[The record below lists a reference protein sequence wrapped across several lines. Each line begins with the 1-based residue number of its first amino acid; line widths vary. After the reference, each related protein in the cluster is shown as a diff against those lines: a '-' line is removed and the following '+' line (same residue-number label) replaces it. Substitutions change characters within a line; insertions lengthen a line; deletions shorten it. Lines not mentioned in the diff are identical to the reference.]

1 VDKASQLGIIALVP
15 DDWGGIVTL
24 RHQVLQRLAQYY
36 KVVWVEPALN
46 WREFLKPSG
55 PRFLAPDRWFEPS
68 PSLEVLATGCLHP
81 NFYRPGWLSVATLRS
96 RLASARRRLLGRG
109 ATRIAL
115 YIWRDQ
121 FAGALDAVAHD
132 FSCYHI
138 DDEYSFSD
146 KNLPNSPREVSL
158 LQRVDQVIVHSP
170 ALFGK
175 KGGINSNTSL
185 IPNGVDFPLFS
196 TRQPEPADIA
206 SIPHP
211 RVGYA
216 GVIKRQLDL
225 DLLLRLAHE
234 RPQWS
239 FVLVGPVTN
248 VRGKEGQMEA
258 LRQSPNVHFLGGKPV
273 QDLAG
278 YVQHFD
284 VGLMCYEV
292 NDYTRYI
299 YPLKLHEYLAA
310 GLPTISSSID
320 VLRGF
325 EHVVKI
331 ARSDAEWLAAI
342 EAGLAEGGRDGGAI
356 RTRQA
361 VARAN
366 DWDVLVEQIARL
378 FEPEA
383 KLAPASARSSQ
394 ATAA

>member
-1 VDKASQLGIIALVP
+1 MAKTDQLGIIALVP
-15 DDWGGIVTL
+15 DDWDGIVTL
-24 RHQVLQRLAQYY
+24 RHQVLQRLARYHSI
-36 KVVWVEPALN
+36 VWVEPALN
-46 WREFLKPSG
+46 WREFLKPSSS
-55 PRFLAPDRWFEPS
+55 RFLASDRWSEPT
-68 PSLEVLATGCLHP
+68 PSMEVLASGCLHP
-81 NFYRPGWLSVATLRS
+81 NFHRPGWLSVASLRS
-96 RLASARRRLLGRG
+96 RLASARRRLLARG
-109 ATRIAL
+109 AKRIAL

-121 FAGALDAVAHD
+121 YAGALDAVPHD

-175 KGGINSNTSL
+175 KGGINRNTSL
-185 IPNGVDFPLFS
+185 IPNGVDFRLFS
-196 TRQPEPADIA
+196 TPHPEPADLA
-206 SIPHP
+206 PIPHP
-211 RVGYA
+211 RIGYA

-225 DLLLRLAHE
+225 DLLLRLAQA

-273 QDLAG
+273 QDLAS

-299 YPLKLHEYLAA
+299 YPLKLHEYLGA
-310 GLPTISSSID
+310 GLPTVSSSID

-325 EHVVKI
+325 EHVVTI
-331 ARSDAEWLAAI
+331 ARNDAEWLAAI
-342 EAGLAEGGRDGGAI
+342 EAGLAEDDRDGSAV
-356 RTRQA
+356 RARQV
-361 VARAN
+361 VAQAN

-383 KLAPASARSSQ
+383 KPALAAARSSQ